1 MAKRKIDYDK
11 IRFSK
16 NHPST
21 LDALEGVDPFLDVC
35 KQAIVEELIDRTP
48 LFRQEAVQ
56 AVRQSEINGLLKKNP
71 QRLLYCSFDEL
82 ADDIY
87 YEYQNSK

>member
-1 MAKRKIDYDK
+1 MVKRKLNYDK

-21 LDALEGVDPFLDVC
+21 LDALEDVDPFLNVC

-71 QRLLYCSFDEL
+71 QRLLNCSFDEL

-87 YEYQNSK
+87 HEYQNSK